1 MPNQDTPAP
10 KPRWHDPLV
19 SIFLRVA
26 ASGCVPARWFRP
38 ALPPVHE
45 RAACNGSLD
54 LEIVSHCWRYS
65 HFLVYQLS
73 SLVRF
78 PPRQARVWMTVYYC
92 EEDRDTADL
101 LAFFGAMTVT
111 NVTWQWRALPRQAL
125 FRRSIGRNEAALA
138 TKADWIWFTDCDVMF
153 REGCLDGL
161 VTQLQ
166 GRRDALVY
174 PRIERVTP
182 LLADQDPLLN
192 PDLKTQRL
200 ADVDDTRFTELPRDR
215 ATGPLQI
222 THGDVARAV
231 GYCADLHYYQKPSE
245 TWCKAR
251 EDRAFRWLLGT
262 QGTPLDIPAVYRIR
276 HESKGRYTGSARN
289 TRVRGA
295 IRRLATRLKEGR

>member
-1 MPNQDTPAP
+1 MNRDYPPAV
-10 KPRWHDPLV
+10 KRWRDPLV
-19 SIFLRVA
+19 SLLLRVA
-26 ASGCVPARWFRP
+26 ASGWAPPSWFRP
-38 ALPPVHE
+38 PLPEIHS
-45 RAACNGSLD
+45 RTAHSGNLNI
-54 LEIVSHCWRYS
+54 EIVSHCWQYA

-78 PPRQARVWMTVYYC
+78 PPQRAQVTMTVYYC
-92 EEDRDTADL
+92 EEDEETAAL
-101 LAFFGAMTVT
+101 LAYFGAMKVS
-111 NVTWQWRALPRQAL
+111 NVRWQWRSLPRRAL
-125 FRRSIGRNEAALA
+125 FRRGIGRNEAALA
-138 TKADWIWFTDCDVMF
+138 TPADWIWFTDCDLMF

-182 LLADQDPLLN
+182 LLADQDVMLN
-192 PDLKTQRL
+192 PNLQTQRL

-231 GYCADLHYYQKPSE
+231 GYCARLHYYQRPSE

-262 QGTPLDIPAVYRIR
+262 QGTPLDIPGVYRIR
-276 HESKGRYTGSARN
+276 HESKGRYTGSTRN
-289 TRVRGA
+289 TKVRGA
-295 IRRLATRLKEGR
+295 IRRFAMRFKEGK